1 MFHFTPTGIGS
12 VPSLDV
18 TDTCIRILDRCRE
31 APFWP
36 QFVRRT
42 NLENMTIQFSEGF
55 PLVEI
60 SGDGKSLILSSRE
73 REPELVSFYDRF
85 LADDVEHF
93 AISRDY
99 APGLFEL
106 VDLIQRNPGTYGPYI
121 KGQTVGPVTFLG
133 TVEGQDGKSLL
144 HDLEL
149 REALVKALAIRAL
162 WQVRK
167 LSTTGKKPILFLDE
181 PYLSGYGSAFTPLD
195 RHDVI
200 SLIKEVIDYLRER
213 EDVLLGIH
221 CCGNT
226 DWSMIFETGPDI
238 ISFDAFSHMDYFL
251 LYPEAITRFIGR
263 GGIISWG
270 IVPTGEQAGKE
281 SAEGLASRIAE
292 ALTKFEKWGLD
303 RKEVAGRSLL
313 TPSCGM
319 GTMNEKAGLEVLDLL
334 KTVSRKCNDLV

>member
-18 TDTCIRILDRCRE
+18 TSTCLRILESCPQV
-31 APFWP
+31 PFWP
-36 QFVRRT
+36 QFVQRSH
-42 NLENMTIQFSEGF
+42 LENMIVQFSEGF

-60 SGDGKSLILSSRE
+60 SRDGRSLVLSSRE
-73 REPELVSFYDRF
+73 PEPELVAFYDRF
-85 LADDVEHF
+85 MAEDLGSF

-106 VDLIQRNPGTYGPYI
+106 VSLIQTHSDQYGPYI

-133 TVEGQDGKSLL
+133 SVEDHEGKSLL
-144 HDLEL
+144 HHTEL
-149 REALVKALAIRAL
+149 REALVNGLAIKAL

-167 LSTTGKKPILFLDE
+167 LSTTGRKPILFLDE
-181 PYLSGYGSAFTPLD
+181 PYLSGYGSAFMPLE

-200 SLIKEVIDYLRER
+200 SMLKEVMSYLRER

-226 DWSMIFETGPDI
+226 DWSMLLEAGPDI
-238 ISFDAFSHMDYFL
+238 ISFDAFSYMDYFL
-251 LYPEAITRFIGR
+251 LYPEAIKRFVTR

-270 IVPTGEQAGKE
+270 IVPTGEQAGGGSPE
-281 SAEGLASRIAE
+281 TLVSMMAE
-292 ALTKFEKWGLD
+292 ALGKLNALGLNPGD
-303 RKEVAGRSLL
+303 LARRSLL

-319 GTMNEKAGLEVLDLL
+319 GTMGQKPTLEVLDLL
-334 KTVSRKCNDLV
+334 VSLSRKCAELA

>member
-18 TDTCIRILDRCRE
+18 GGTCLRILARCRE

-36 QFVRRT
+36 QFVQRT
-42 NLENMTIQFSEGF
+42 HLENMSIQFSEGF
-55 PLVEI
+55 PLIEI
-60 SGDGKSLILSSRE
+60 SGDRKSLILSSRE

-93 AISRDY
+93 AISSDY

-149 REALVKALAIRAL
+149 REALVKGIAIKAL

-181 PYLSGYGSAFTPLD
+181 PYLSGYGSAFTPLE

-200 SLIKEVIDYLRER
+200 SMIKEVMDYLRER
-213 EDVLLGIH
+213 VDLLLGIH

-226 DWSMIFETGPDI
+226 DWSMIFETGLDI

-251 LYPEAITRFIGR
+251 LYPEAIVRFIR
-263 GGIISWG
+263 KGGIISWG
-270 IVPTGEQAGKE
+270 IIPTGEQAGME
-281 SAEGLASRIAE
+281 SAEGLVLRIAE

-303 RKEVAGRSLL
+303 RKEVARRSLL

-319 GTMNEKAGLEVLDLL
+319 GTMSEELGLGIFDLL
-334 KTVSRKCNDLV
+334 ENVSRKCNDLV

>member
-18 TDTCIRILDRCRE
+18 SSTCLQILGHCRE
-31 APFWP
+31 VPFWP

-42 NLENMTIQFSEGF
+42 NLEAMVIQFSEGF
-55 PLVEI
+55 PLLEI
-60 SGDGKSLILSSRE
+60 SEDGKSLVLSSRE

-85 LADDVEHF
+85 LAEDVEHF

-106 VDLIQRNPGTYGPYI
+106 VDLIQRNPGTYGPYV

-133 TVEGQDGKSLL
+133 AVEGHDGKSLL
-144 HDLEL
+144 HDPEL
-149 REALVKALAIRAL
+149 QEALVKGLAIRAL

-181 PYLSGYGSAFTPLD
+181 PYLSGYGSAFTPIE

-200 SLIKEVIDYLRER
+200 SLIKEVMDYLRER

-226 DWSMIFETGPDI
+226 DWSMIFEAGPDI
-238 ISFDAFSHMDYFL
+238 LSFDAFSHMDYFL
-251 LYPEAITRFIGR
+251 LYPEAISRFIDR
-263 GGIISWG
+263 GGIMSWG
-270 IVPTGEQAGKE
+270 IIPTGEHAGKE
-281 SAEGLASRIAE
+281 PAEALVSRIAE
-292 ALTKFEKWGLD
+292 TLDKFEKRGLD
-303 RKEVAGRSLL
+303 RKQVAGRSLL

-319 GTMNEKAGLEVLDLL
+319 GTMNEREALKALELL
-334 KTVSRKCNDLV
+334 GTVSKRCMDLV

>member
-18 TDTCIRILDRCRE
+18 SSTCLRILARCRE

-36 QFVRRT
+36 QFVQRT
-42 NLENMTIQFSEGF
+42 HLENMIIQFSEGF
-55 PLVEI
+55 PLIEI

-85 LADDVEHF
+85 LADDAEHF
-93 AISRDY
+93 AMSRDY
-99 APGLFEL
+99 APGLFDL
-106 VDLIQRNPGTYGPYI
+106 IDLIQRNPGTYGPYI

-144 HDLEL
+144 HDLDL
-149 REALVKALAIRAL
+149 REALVKGLAIKAL

-167 LSTTGKKPILFLDE
+167 LSATGKKPILFLDE
-181 PYLSGYGSAFTPLD
+181 PYLSGYGSAFTPLE

-200 SLIKEVIDYLRER
+200 SLLKEVIDYLRER
-213 EDVLLGIH
+213 ADLLLGIH

-251 LYPEAITRFIGR
+251 LYPEAVSRFIRR

-270 IVPTGEQAGKE
+270 IIPTGEQAGKE
-281 SAEGLASRIAE
+281 SAESLVLRIAE

-303 RKEVAGRSLL
+303 RREVARRSLL

-319 GTMNEKAGLEVLDLL
+319 GTMGEKPGLEVLDLL
-334 KTVSRKCNDLV
+334 ETVSRKCMDLV